1 MRRSFFCTLLL
12 MILNP
17 ALAAQD
23 ENRVLETADSEVST
37 VVGSESM
44 DLSLEEA
51 IGLALDHNLDLEI
64 QRIGERR
71 SQWDPIIAESVFD
84 PLFRT
89 GFTYSKSST
98 TSTSIIEG
106 AEVGENIEQDNR
118 NYFLG
123 LSGQLRYGATWNLR
137 LNGSRFESS
146 STSQFFSPLNYR
158 SAYQLSLSQPLL
170 RGFGRDITETSL
182 RVAVRNALASRLA
195 TRRAVET
202 TVASVVSS
210 YWDLIYTRRNV
221 AVQESAL
228 GEARELLEINRRRLE
243 VGTGTEIDVISAEA
257 NIETQKASII
267 DSVNQL
273 RDIQDVLLDKIN
285 APGFR
290 IGGESGPLFR
300 DIEVIPTT
308 SLELADFPV
317 DMTDAVQTALASR
330 LELAQRELQI
340 ANSEDQL
347 RLSEDQLKPN
357 LSLDGGWNQPGNDV
371 TFDGSWSDI
380 GEDYSWNAGLN
391 FEIPLGNRAA
401 RNRLLQSR
409 EDLRLSRINRDQAS
423 HGIVLEVTRAV
434 RELQSARQSVET
446 TAAATRLRRE
456 ELDGE
461 TRRLEV
467 GVSTAYQVLQVQNS
481 LLQAQVSELQANV
494 RLRKAISAYR
504 NATGTILKGYGI
516 ELD

>member
-1 MRRSFFCTLLL
+1 MFFSFLCTLLL
-12 MILNP
+12 LILSP
-17 ALAAQD
+17 VLGAQD
-23 ENRVLETADSEVST
+23 EDRTPTTTDTEVST
-37 VVGSESM
+37 TVGTESM
-44 DLSLEEA
+44 DLSLDEA

-71 SQWDPIIAESVFD
+71 NQWDPIIAEAAFD

-106 AEVGENIEQDNR
+106 AEVGQQIEQDNR
-118 NYFLG
+118 TYFLG
-123 LSGQLRYGATWNLR
+123 LSGQLRYGTTWNLR
-137 LNGSRFESS
+137 LNGSRFETS
-146 STSQFFSPLNYR
+146 STSEFFSPLNYR
-158 SAYQLSLSQPLL
+158 GAYQLSLSQPLL

-195 TRRAVET
+195 TRRSVET
-202 TVASVVSS
+202 TVASVVGS
-210 YWDLIYTRRNV
+210 YWDLVYTRRNV

-228 GEARELLEINRRRLE
+228 AEARELLEINRRRLE

-257 NIETQKASII
+257 NIETQKAGII

-290 IGGESGPLFR
+290 LGGDSGPMFR
-300 DIEVIPTT
+300 DIEVVPTT
-308 SLELADFPV
+308 PLELTEFPV
-317 DMTDAVQTALASR
+317 EMTDAVQMALATR
-330 LELAQRELQI
+330 LELVQQQLEI

-347 RLSEDQLKPN
+347 LLSEDQLKPS
-357 LSLDGGWNQPGNDV
+357 LSLDGGWNQPGNDI
-371 TFDGSWSDI
+371 TFDGSWSNI
-380 GEDYSWNAGLN
+380 GDDYSWNTGLN

-409 EDLRLSRINRDQAS
+409 EDLRRAHITQDQAS

-434 RELQSARQSVET
+434 RELQSARQSVDT

-461 TRRLEV
+461 RRRLEV

-481 LLQAQVSELQANV
+481 LLQAQVSELQSAV

-516 ELD
+516 ALD

>member
-1 MRRSFFCTLLL
+1 MVVSFRCALLL
-12 MILNP
+12 MIFSP
-17 ALAAQD
+17 AIVAQD
-23 ENRVLETADSEVST
+23 KDAISAIVDSEVST
-37 VVGSESM
+37 SVGSESL
-44 DLSLEEA
+44 DLSLDDA

-71 SQWDPIIAESVFD
+71 NQWDPLIAEAAFD

-89 GFTYSKSST
+89 GYTISKSST

-106 AEVGENIEQDNR
+106 AEVGQQIEQDNR

-123 LSGQLRYGATWNLR
+123 LSGQLRYGTTWNVR

-146 STSQFFSPLNYR
+146 STSEFFSPLNYR
-158 SAYQLSLSQPLL
+158 GAYQLSLSQPLL

-195 TRRAVET
+195 TRRSVET
-202 TVASVVSS
+202 TVASVVGS
-210 YWDLIYTRRNV
+210 YWDLVYTRRNV

-228 GEARELLEINRRRLE
+228 AEARELLEINRRRLE

-257 NIETQKASII
+257 NIETQKAGII

-290 IGGESGPLFR
+290 VGGDSGPLFR
-300 DIEVIPTT
+300 DVEVVPTT
-308 SLELADFPV
+308 PLELAEFPV
-317 DMTDAVQTALASR
+317 EMSDAVQMALASR
-330 LELAQRELQI
+330 LELVQQDLQI

-347 RLSEDQLKPN
+347 RLSEDQLKPS
-357 LSLDGGWNQPGNDV
+357 LTLDGGWTQPGNDIS
-371 TFDGSWSDI
+371 FDGSWSNI
-380 GEDYSWNAGLN
+380 GEDYNWSAGLN

-409 EDLRLSRINRDQAS
+409 EDLRMAQISRDQAS

-446 TAAATRLRRE
+446 NAAATHLRRE

-481 LLQAQVSELQANV
+481 LLQAQVSELQAQV
-494 RLRKAISAYR
+494 RLRKAIAAYR

>member
-1 MRRSFFCTLLL
+1 MFLSILWTSLLL
-12 MILNP
+12 IST
-17 ALAAQD
+17 ALLSAQD
-23 ENRVLETADSEVST
+23 GDRSAQEPGAIVTSE
-37 VVGSESM
+37 VGSESLQ
-44 DLSLEEA
+44 LSLDEA

-64 QRIGERR
+64 QRINERR
-71 SQWDPIIAESVFD
+71 NQWDPIIAEAAFD

-106 AEVGENIEQDNR
+106 ADVGETSERDNR
-118 NYFLG
+118 NYFFG
-123 LSGQLRYGATWNLR
+123 FSGQLRYGTTWNLR
-137 LNGSRFESS
+137 LNGSRSE
-146 STSQFFSPLNYR
+146 TSADSVFFSPLNYR
-158 SAYQLSLSQPLL
+158 GAYELSLSQPLL

-182 RVAVRNALASRLA
+182 RIAMRNVEASRLA
-195 TRRAVET
+195 TRRSVET

-210 YWDLIYTRRNV
+210 YWDLVYTRRNV

-228 GEARELLEINRRRLE
+228 AEARELLEINQRRLE
-243 VGTGTEIDVISAEA
+243 VGTGTALDVVSAEA

-267 DSVNQL
+267 DALNQL

-285 APGFR
+285 SPGFR
-290 IGGESGPLFR
+290 LGGEAGPIFR

-308 SLELADFPV
+308 PLELAEFPV
-317 DMTDAVQTALASR
+317 DMTDAVQMALAMR
-330 LELAQRELQI
+330 LELFQREIQI

-347 RLSEDQLKPN
+347 KLSQDQVRPN
-357 LSLDGGWNQPGNDV
+357 LTLSGGWNQPGNDL
-371 TFDGSWSDI
+371 TFDGSWANI

-409 EDLRLSRINRDQAS
+409 EDLRLANISKDQAS

-434 RELQSARQSVET
+434 RELQSARQSVDT
-446 TAAATRLRRE
+446 TRAATRLRRE

-481 LLQAQVSELQANV
+481 LLQAQVSELQSQV

-516 ELD
+516 QLD